1 MPGDLW
7 ILCSVIGLGLAI
19 GALIAVAWAAD
30 RHITHRTRETPD
42 A

>member
-1 MPGDLW
+1 MNGHLW
-7 ILCSVIGLGLAI
+7 VLCSVIGLGLAI
-19 GALIAVAWAAD
+19 GALIAVAWVAD